1 VNVETESERVA
12 LGPGIE
18 VLIRPIRP
26 SDKALLQDGFVSL
39 TPESRYQRFFAP
51 VERLTPTDLVYL
63 TEVDHS
69 DHEALIAID
78 PEDGSLVGVARYI
91 KTKVRNSE
99 TMVKNEAEVAII
111 VRDAWQGKGLGTAL
125 LQRLVRR
132 AAEEGVEYFLALVL
146 ESNTSATELFENLIP
161 DMTRTVRGAPG
172 QIEIRIE
179 LPGPGAFKGSLLARA
194 LGSSARGSLKVSPWR
209 RLRRRMARHR
219 RRSAGQPD

>member
-1 VNVETESERVA
+1 VTADAESERVA

-18 VLIRPIRP
+18 VLVRPIRP
-26 SDKALLQDGFVSL
+26 SDKALLQKGFSTL

-51 VERLTPTDLVYL
+51 VERLTDSDLIYL

-69 DHEALIAID
+69 EHEALIAID

-99 TMVKNEAEVAII
+99 TKVKNEAEVAII
-111 VRDAWQGKGLGTAL
+111 VSDAWQGKGLGTAL
-125 LQRLVRR
+125 LQRLARR

-161 DMTRTVRGAPG
+161 EMTRTVRGAPG
-172 QIEIRIE
+172 QVEIRIE

-194 LGSSARGSLKVSPWR
+194 LGSSASGSLKVSPWR